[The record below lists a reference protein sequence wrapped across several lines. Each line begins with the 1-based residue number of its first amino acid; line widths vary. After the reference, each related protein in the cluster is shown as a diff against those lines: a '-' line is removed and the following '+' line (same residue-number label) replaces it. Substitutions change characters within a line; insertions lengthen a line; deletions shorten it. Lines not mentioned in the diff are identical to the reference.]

1 MTCQYCTAKNDPE
14 DHRCQ
19 RCGRRI
25 HSASERS
32 SFDRTPVST
41 SSLAPALSFEP
52 VARESRHDAPP
63 RPAFGPQIVPPQAAP
78 AVHHG
83 VHQNHE
89 QREERRSAGYQTG
102 YQASLF
108 GPLEVKKTPTEVPRR
123 PAQTSSRPRADK
135 SAQQSLDFIGP
146 VPHANHALKTSVE
159 ARIYCNAPIADMP
172 LRIMA
177 AVADCGVPLIG
188 VALFAATFHFMGQEL
203 VFTSQMMLSYLAITI
218 VISLLYRVLF
228 CLGNGDTAGL
238 QWLGLRVLDFDGRVP
253 TRKQRFQRLAGGC
266 VGVLAV
272 GLGLLWS
279 LFDEERL
286 TWHDHMSQT
295 FPTSRR

>member
-1 MTCQYCTAKNDPE
+1 MTCQYCSAKNDPE

-25 HSASERS
+25 HSASDRS
-32 SFDRTPVST
+32 SFDRAPVST
-41 SSLAPALSFEP
+41 SALAPALSFEP
-52 VARESRHDAPP
+52 VARDARKDDASRTS
-63 RPAFGPQIVPPQAAP
+63 FGPRIVPPQAAP
-78 AVHHG
+78 AV
-83 VHQNHE
+83 
-89 QREERRSAGYQTG
+89 REERRDTG
-102 YQASLF
+102 FQASLF
-108 GPLEVKKTPTEVPRR
+108 GLVEVSKTAPKEPPRR
-123 PAQTSSRPRADK
+123 ETQSAPRPRAVK
-135 SAQQSLDFIGP
+135 SAQQSLDFVGP
-146 VPHANHALKTSVE
+146 IPPANHALKTSVE

-188 VALFAATFHFMGQEL
+188 VGLFAATFHFMGQEIEW
-203 VFTSQMMLSYLAITI
+203 TSSMMLSYLAAAV

-228 CLGNGDTAGL
+228 CLANGDTAGTR
-238 QWLGLRVLDFDGRVP
+238 WVGLRVLDFDGRVP
-253 TRKQRFQRLAGGC
+253 NRKQRFQRLAGGC

-295 FPTSRR
+295 FPTWRR